1 MIPFVL
7 PNIFYVCE
15 NCSNDEFVDH
25 ILPRLKPIM
34 KVYEPIQVCIL
45 IIINLKNN
53 DLCKYALIG
62 SFHISSKNGT
72 TIKISTT
79 RRY

>member
-15 NCSNDEFVDH
+15 NCTKDEFVDH
-25 ILPRLKPIM
+25 ILPCLKPIM

-45 IIINLKNN
+45 IIIHLKNN
-53 DLCKYALIG
+53 DLCKNVLIG
-62 SFHISSKNGT
+62 SFYIPSKNGT
-72 TIKISTT
+72 TIKIITT